1 MNTETE
7 EIAEFVKSRDEM
19 LVNFVETGSLT
30 KVQEHC
36 EKYGVT
42 MPCDDVVLRLGLL
55 KAVQECTNI
64 SDEIKAKAA
73 DKALKMGFCPY
84 MFPGRRADD
93 QN

>member
-1 MNTETE
+1 MNTE
-7 EIAEFVKSRDEM
+7 EIAEFVKSRDES
-19 LVNFVETGSLT
+19 LVHFVETGSLT
-30 KVQEHC
+30 KVRQHC
-36 EKYGVT
+36 RKYGVT
-42 MPCDDVVLRLGLL
+42 MPEDRTVLKLGLL
-55 KAVQECTNI
+55 KAVQECTDI

>member
-1 MNTETE
+1 MMTDQEL
-7 EIAEFVKSRDEM
+7 AEFVKSRDEM

-30 KVQEHC
+30 KAREHC

-42 MPCDDVVLRLGLL
+42 MPGDEDVLRLGLL

-64 SDEIKAKAA
+64 SDEVKAKAA
-73 DKALKMGFCPY
+73 EKALRMGYSPF
-84 MFPGRRADD
+84 MFPWRHADD